1 MKMKAPQPG
10 IHRADEHDL
19 KCTAVVMQ
27 QPGEL
32 SLQNLD
38 LSQPGAEDVV
48 VDIEWSGISTGTE
61 RLLWEGTMQQF
72 PGMGYP
78 LVPGYESVGI
88 VTQAG
93 SNVGMPIGTRVFVS
107 GARCY
112 GDIRGLFGG
121 ASSRVV
127 VPASKVISLPESVQH
142 QGVML
147 ALAATACHALRLPG
161 QRPAELI
168 IGHGVLGRLLARL
181 SIAFGHAA
189 PVVWEIDPA
198 RRQGDH
204 DYQVVDPEQD
214 SDSKYLSIIDASGA
228 GKLLDTMISRLK
240 PGGEVILAGFYH
252 DRLSF
257 DFAPAFM
264 REASIRT
271 AAEWRPDDLTLV
283 RDLLDSG
290 DLFVDDLLTHRL
302 PAQQATE
309 AYATAFGDPAC
320 LKMILD
326 WRS

>member
-1 MKMKAPQPG
+1 MNMNAHQPG
-10 IHRADEHDL
+10 IDPASEQAL

-32 SLQNLD
+32 ALQDIALP
-38 LSQPGAEDVV
+38 QPGAEDVV

-78 LVPGYESVGI
+78 LVPGYESVGL
-88 VTQAG
+88 VTHAG
-93 SNVGMPIGTRVFVS
+93 SNVGIPVGTRVFVS

-127 VPASKVISLPESVQH
+127 VPASKVISLPESIRE

-181 SIAFGHAA
+181 CLAFGHAA

-198 RRQGDH
+198 RRTGDH
-204 DYQVVDPEQD
+204 DYPVLDPAED
-214 SDSKYLSIIDASGA
+214 SDGKYLSIIDASGA
-228 GKLLDTMISRLK
+228 GQLLDTMIARLK
-240 PGGEVILAGFYH
+240 PGGEVVLAGFYH

-271 AAEWRPDDLTLV
+271 AAEWRPDDLQLV

-290 DLFVDDLLTHRL
+290 DLVVDDLLTHRL
-302 PAQQATE
+302 PAPQAAQ
-309 AYATAFGDPAC
+309 AYATAFADPAC

>member
-1 MKMKAPQPG
+1 MNTSVSQKSTDPAAEQ
-10 IHRADEHDL
+10 AL
-19 KCTAVVMQ
+19 SCTAVVLE
-27 QPGEL
+27 QPGKL
-32 SLQNLD
+32 SLQEIQLP
-38 LSQPGAEDVV
+38 QPGDEDVV
-48 VDIEWSGISTGTE
+48 VDMEWSGISTGTE

-78 LVPGYESVGI
+78 LVPGYESVGL
-88 VTQAG
+88 VSQVG
-93 SNVGMPIGTRVFVS
+93 VNVGIPVGTRVFVS

-112 GDIRGLFGG
+112 GEIRGLFGG

-127 VPASKVISLPESVQH
+127 VPASKVISLSDSIHEE
-142 QGVML
+142 GVML
-147 ALAATACHALRLPG
+147 ALAATACHALCLPG

-181 SIAFGHAA
+181 CIAFGHDA

-198 RRQGDH
+198 RRQGEH
-204 DYQVVDPEQD
+204 AYKVLDPEQD

-252 DRLSF
+252 ERLSF

-271 AAEWRPDDLTLV
+271 AAEWQPADLQRV

-290 DLFVDDLLTHRL
+290 ALRVDDLLTHKV
-302 PAQQATE
+302 PAVEAAQAYTQ
-309 AYATAFGDPAC
+309 AFNDPEC

>member
-1 MKMKAPQPG
+1 MNMNAHQPG
-10 IHRADEHDL
+10 IDPASVQAL

-32 SLQNLD
+32 ALQD
-38 LSQPGAEDVV
+38 IV

-78 LVPGYESVGI
+78 LVPGYESVGL
-88 VTQAG
+88 VTHAG
-93 SNVGMPIGTRVFVS
+93 SNVGIPVGTRVFVS

-121 ASSRVV
+121 ASSRVM
-127 VPASKVISLPESVQH
+127 VPASKVISLPESIQE

-181 SIAFGHAA
+181 CLAFGHDA

-198 RRQGDH
+198 RRAGEHQ
-204 DYQVVDPEQD
+204 YPVLDPADD
-214 SDSKYLSIIDASGA
+214 SDGKYLSIIDASGA
-228 GKLLDTMISRLK
+228 GQLLDTMIARLK
-240 PGGEVILAGFYH
+240 PGGEVVLAGFYH

-271 AAEWRPDDLTLV
+271 AAEWRPDDLQTV

-290 DLFVDDLLTHRL
+290 DLVVDDLLTHRL
-302 PAQQATE
+302 PAPQAAQ
-309 AYATAFGDPAC
+309 AYATAFADPAC